1 MIDVILQEIISGLLD
16 DYISK
21 TKDEKMILEKEYK
34 EFDELMHK
42 NGDED
47 RINELFGEILNKA
60 IEVLNEKIENGGFL
74 EYPEHKYVIRALFE
88 YMLELWSE
96 DAWDEAKAL
105 GYDLVYIVNDE
116 NLKEAISMFV
126 LGLLEK
132 LPIEK
137 FLEIY
142 VNPENEDDKYEMFF
156 MNFNDEID
164 ELVIKHRDRFKKEFS
179 E

>member
-1 MIDVILQEIISGLLD
+1 
-16 DYISK
+16 
-21 TKDEKMILEKEYK
+21 MILEKEYK
-34 EFDELMHK
+34 EFDELMTK

-47 RINELFGEILNKA
+47 RINELFGEILEKA
-60 IEVLNEKIENGGFL
+60 IEVLNEKSENKEFL
-74 EYPEHKYVIRALFE
+74 EYPEHQYVIRALFE

-96 DAWDEAKAL
+96 GEFEEAKAL
-105 GYDLVYIVNDE
+105 GYDLAYMVNDE
-116 NLKEAISMFV
+116 NLKEAFSMFV

-137 FLEIY
+137 FLDIY
-142 VNPENEDDKYEMFF
+142 VNPENEDDEYEMFF

-164 ELVIKHRDRFKKEFS
+164 ELVIKHRDTFKKEFS

>member
-1 MIDVILQEIISGLLD
+1 
-16 DYISK
+16 
-21 TKDEKMILEKEYK
+21 MILEKEYK
-34 EFDELMHK
+34 EFDELMNK

-47 RINELFGEILNKA
+47 RINELFGEILEKA
-60 IEVLNEKIENGGFL
+60 IEVLNEKSENKEFL
-74 EYPEHKYVIRALFE
+74 EYPEDQYVIRALFE

-96 DAWDEAKAL
+96 GEYDEAKAL
-105 GYDLVYIVNDE
+105 GYDLAYMVNDE
-116 NLKEAISMFV
+116 NLKEAFSMFV

-137 FLEIY
+137 FLDIY
-142 VNPENEDDKYEMFF
+142 VNPENEDDEYEMFF

-164 ELVIKHRDRFKKEFS
+164 ELVIKHRDTFKKEFS

>member
-1 MIDVILQEIISGLLD
+1 
-16 DYISK
+16 
-21 TKDEKMILEKEYK
+21 MILEKEYK
-34 EFDELMHK
+34 EFDELMNK

-47 RINELFGEILNKA
+47 RINELFGEILEKA
-60 IEVLNEKIENGGFL
+60 IEVLNEKSENKEFL
-74 EYPEHKYVIRALFE
+74 EYPEDQYVIRALFE

-96 DAWDEAKAL
+96 GEYEEAKAL
-105 GYDLVYIVNDE
+105 GYDLAYMVNDE
-116 NLKEAISMFV
+116 NLKEAFSMFV

-137 FLEIY
+137 FLDIY
-142 VNPENEDDKYEMFF
+142 VNPENEDDEYEMFF

-164 ELVIKHRDRFKKEFS
+164 ELVIKHRDTFKKEFS

>member
-1 MIDVILQEIISGLLD
+1 
-16 DYISK
+16 
-21 TKDEKMILEKEYK
+21 MILEKEYK
-34 EFDELMHK
+34 EFDELMNK

-47 RINELFGEILNKA
+47 RINELFGEILEKA
-60 IEVLNEKIENGGFL
+60 IEVLNERSEKKEFL
-74 EYPEHKYVIRALFE
+74 EYPEDQYVIRALFE

-96 DAWDEAKAL
+96 GEYEEAKAL
-105 GYDLVYIVNDE
+105 GYDLAYMVNDE